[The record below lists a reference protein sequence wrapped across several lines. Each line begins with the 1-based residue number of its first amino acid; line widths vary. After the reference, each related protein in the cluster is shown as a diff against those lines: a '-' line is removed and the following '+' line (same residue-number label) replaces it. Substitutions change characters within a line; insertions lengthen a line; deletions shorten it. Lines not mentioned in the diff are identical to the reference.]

1 MPRHL
6 QVGMSVPTDH
16 LMSKRLFTAWV
27 TRFRCRYLDTY
38 PIYSGMISKLQ
49 FCFFLEEIA
58 SYQGFTSCFGTFR
71 YLFAC
76 NRWFAEDQED
86 GRTDRILRLTSKE
99 SIESGIILRSNL
111 NRKFYEDHL
120 WLSIIFRRCR
130 STYTRVQ
137 RVSTAWALLFLTMI
151 SNAMWFKDASD
162 TVTNVVFSIGPISL
176 TTYQLYASVVS
187 SLTVVPAVLI
197 ITYCYVKAC
206 PKSEET
212 ICVETYSEAKRLS
225 SPQVTE
231 DDDFYDDLYDD
242 LFIETESM
250 DSEASL
256 AKDIPQGVTKQR
268 IVRKRPKGR
277 LFTSKTLQH
286 LSQDI
291 LILIMLHYRF
301 SFDPWH

>member
-1 MPRHL
+1 MYLYIFSEEKTH
-6 QVGMSVPTDH
+6 TE
-16 LMSKRLFTAWV
+16 RLFW
-27 TRFRCRYLDTY
+27 
-38 PIYSGMISKLQ
+38 I
-49 FCFFLEEIA
+49 FC
-58 SYQGFTSCFGTFR
+58 TFR
-71 YLFAC
+71 YLFSC
-76 NRWFAEDQED
+76 NRWFAEGQED
-86 GRTDRILRLTSKE
+86 GRTDRILRLTSKD

-120 WLSIIFRRCR
+120 WLSIIFRKCR

-137 RVSTAWALLFLTMI
+137 RLSTAWALLFLTMI

-212 ICVETYSEAKRLS
+212 TCVETYSDAKRLS
-225 SPQVTE
+225 SPNFSQNSNF
-231 DDDFYDDLYDD
+231 DDDLDNH
-242 LFIETESM
+242 LFMETESTE
-250 DSEASL
+250 SGARL
-256 AKDIPQGVTKQR
+256 AQDTPDEVRRQR

-277 LFTSKTLQH
+277 WFTAQH
-286 LSQDI
+286 I
-291 LILIMLHYRF
+291 
-301 SFDPWH
+301 PWKLVRLVKYAYCLDVITSWIKFNLYMDK

>member
-1 MPRHL
+1 MANFIRSL
-6 QVGMSVPTDH
+6 
-16 LMSKRLFTAWV
+16 W
-27 TRFRCRYLDTY
+27 
-38 PIYSGMISKLQ
+38 
-49 FCFFLEEIA
+49 
-58 SYQGFTSCFGTFR
+58 GTFR
-71 YLFAC
+71 YLFSC

-137 RVSTAWALLFLTMI
+137 RLSTAWALLFLTMI

-206 PKSEET
+206 PKSEEASG
-212 ICVETYSEAKRLS
+212 VEAVSKPRSLS
-225 SPQVTE
+225 SHNITE
-231 DDDFYDDLYDD
+231 DNELDIDFDDD
-242 LFIETESM
+242 LFTETARM
-250 DSEASL
+250 DSKSRL
-256 AKDIPQGVTKQR
+256 AKDIPEEERRQM

-277 LFTSKTLQH
+277 LFTEHLTKYSISHRMYTIVWCYVIIVTLSVLIGSMWLTSPH
-286 LSQDI
+286 FFTDI
-291 LILIMLHYRF
+291 
-301 SFDPWH
+301 